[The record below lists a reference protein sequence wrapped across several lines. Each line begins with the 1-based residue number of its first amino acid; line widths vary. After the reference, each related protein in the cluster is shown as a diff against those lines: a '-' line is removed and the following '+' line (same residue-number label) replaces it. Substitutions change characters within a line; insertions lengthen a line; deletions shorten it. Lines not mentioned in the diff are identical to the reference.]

1 MTSNDQ
7 WISYEDVDSA
17 ALKVKF
23 YQINKSTN
31 NIHIF
36 IQAQYA
42 KAEQL
47 GGVFIWSIDNDGM
60 YHYIEFKL

>member
-23 YQINKSTN
+23 YQENKLTN
-31 NIHIF
+31 RIYIF
-36 IQAQYA
+36 
-42 KAEQL
+42 
-47 GGVFIWSIDNDGM
+47 F
-60 YHYIEFKL
+60 